1 MRLLHNPRAANRKPQ
16 PATQTTAGSYSTI
29 IITAAAPAAPA
40 APATAAVTADF
51 LARLCGSYSPA
62 RRVKVI
68 DTLPY
73 IHIDVAAAAAAAAV
87 YDCV

>member
-29 IITAAAPAAPA
+29 IITA